1 MSARSHNIAVGLT
14 VLVGMGLLGG
24 MILLFAGMPEA
35 LQGGYQVHIH
45 MADSGGAKN
54 GDSVSLRGLA
64 VGKLTS
70 VGFVSS
76 DPSQGVD
83 LTLHIKEG
91 VNLPVGTKAYI
102 SQGLLGGGTSI
113 SLAGGNGKPFLPTDN
128 SAVIPGETS
137 GLDFGKIAQSIDNL
151 SQGLSMLLG
160 TEPSGTGTGTGTGA
174 TQGGTTAPARPS
186 LQTVIASLDRTLAS
200 LDKIVGDQDNQ
211 KNIKESLKDLRV
223 FLEKGTAT
231 MDEVRKLSQEAH
243 VTAAKANDTFDKIG
257 NATTQASTE
266 ITQLSRALMIDTD
279 RLTQGL
285 LKDTEDASRALNSLD
300 RAIAAISSGQGTTGK
315 LITDPHLYNNMV
327 DLSDQMSSLLKETR
341 EMLQQWKD
349 KGVPLK
355 LK

>member
-1 MSARSHNIAVGLT
+1 MSNRFHNILVGLT
-14 VLVGMGLLGG
+14 VMVGLLLLGG
-24 MILLFAGMPEA
+24 MIFWFAGMPEA
-35 LQGGYQVHIH
+35 LRGGYQVHIH
-45 MADSGGAKN
+45 MPDSGGAKV
-54 GDSVSLRGLA
+54 GDSASLRGLP
-64 VGKLTS
+64 VGKLTN
-70 VGFVSS
+70 VAFVSS

-83 LTLHIKEG
+83 LTLHIDNG
-91 VNLPVGTKAYI
+91 INLPVGTKAYI

-113 SLAGGNGKPFLPTDN
+113 SLAGGAGKPYLPTDN

-151 SQGLSMLLG
+151 SQGLSTLLG
-160 TEPSGTGTGTGTGA
+160 TEPSGPGA
-174 TQGGTTAPARPS
+174 TTTQGGATTAPVRPS
-186 LQTVIASLDRTLAS
+186 LQTVIVSLDNTLES
-200 LDKIVGDQDNQ
+200 LDKIVADKENQ
-211 KNIKESLKDLRV
+211 QNIKESLKDLRG
-223 FLEKGTAT
+223 FLEKGTVT
-231 MDEVRKLSQEAH
+231 MEEVRKLS
-243 VTAAKANDTFDKIG
+243 VVAAASKKKANSTFDKIG
-257 NATTQASTE
+257 NATTQASTD
-266 ITQLSRALMIDTD
+266 INQLTRALLSDTD

-300 RAIAAISSGQGTTGK
+300 RAIAAMSSGQGTTGK